1 MTEVAPFSWQETA
14 GWLVLSGRS
23 DALGEIRARALSRCD
38 ASGAI
43 AYISLAP
50 DSGDAL
56 MDDLAELG
64 AASGYLVDLEDSDNN
79 EVYERLSSAAMIVV
93 EAPDPGE
100 HLLRL
105 LRRTAVHALKEA
117 MNGGAL
123 VLLEGPAAAT
133 AGEYAI
139 DCAGH
144 VGAGLGLVQGAVIA
158 AEAVGY
164 ADNGRLP
171 SARFHMPETTFIGLA
186 PGAALALGPAGAI
199 ETWGQGRVSISLGN
213 LAQTAATPDRNWAI
227 E

>member
-1 MTEVAPFSWQETA
+1 MTEVAPFSWLESA

-23 DALGEIRARALSRCD
+23 DALSEIRAQALSRCD

-43 AYISLAP
+43 AYVSLAP
-50 DSGDAL
+50 DCGDAL

-105 LRRTAVHALKEA
+105 LRRTAVHALKDA
-117 MNGGAL
+117 MNRGAL
-123 VLLEGPAAAT
+123 VLLEGQAAAT

-139 DCAGH
+139 DCAGQ
-144 VGAGLGLVQGAVIA
+144 VGAGLGLVRGAAIA
-158 AEAVGY
+158 AEADGF
-164 ADNGRLP
+164 AEDGRQP
-171 SARFHMPETTFIGLA
+171 IARFHMPETTFIRLA
-186 PGAALALGPAGAI
+186 PGAALALGPGGAI
-199 ETWGQGRVSISLGN
+199 ETWGHGRVSISLGN
-213 LAQTAATPDRNWAI
+213 LAQTAVTPDRDWAI